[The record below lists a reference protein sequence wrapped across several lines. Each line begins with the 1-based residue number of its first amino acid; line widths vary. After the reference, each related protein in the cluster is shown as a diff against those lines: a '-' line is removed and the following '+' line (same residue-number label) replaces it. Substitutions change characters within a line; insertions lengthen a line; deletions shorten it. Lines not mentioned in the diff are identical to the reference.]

1 MERLRAAVRGHCGD
15 GMRLAPEVR
24 SVVYDTGEQLHGGG
38 YNPTVRR
45 DGGQRFRLTGPRTR
59 QHHKGTPVKTALL
72 EGKKPAHFDKHI
84 IGNLLL
90 DVASPD
96 EVRAEDMLIGVR
108 NEAGEIY
115 RLIGAT
121 KLNSFMNAVEELF
134 DLGLV
139 DELQD
144 TEEPKD
150 GCDAIFSEP

>member
-1 MERLRAAVRGHCGD
+1 M
-15 GMRLAPEVR
+15 
-24 SVVYDTGEQLHGGG
+24 
-38 YNPTVRR
+38 
-45 DGGQRFRLTGPRTR
+45 
-59 QHHKGTPVKTALL
+59 KTALL

-96 EVRAEDMLIGVR
+96 EVRQEDMLIGVR

-134 DLGLV
+134 ELGLV
-139 DELQD
+139 DELED

>member
-1 MERLRAAVRGHCGD
+1 
-15 GMRLAPEVR
+15 
-24 SVVYDTGEQLHGGG
+24 
-38 YNPTVRR
+38 
-45 DGGQRFRLTGPRTR
+45 
-59 QHHKGTPVKTALL
+59 VKTALL

-84 IGNLLL
+84 IGNILL
-90 DVASPD
+90 DVTSPE
-96 EVRAEDMLIGVR
+96 EVLKEKMLIGVR
-108 NEAGEIY
+108 NEAGDIY

-121 KLNSFMNAVEELF
+121 KVNSFMNAVEELF

>member
-1 MERLRAAVRGHCGD
+1 
-15 GMRLAPEVR
+15 
-24 SVVYDTGEQLHGGG
+24 
-38 YNPTVRR
+38 
-45 DGGQRFRLTGPRTR
+45 
-59 QHHKGTPVKTALL
+59 VKTTLL
-72 EGKKPAHFDKHI
+72 EGKKPAKFDKHI

-90 DVASPD
+90 NVATPD
-96 EVRAEDMLIGVR
+96 EVRQEKMQIGVR

-121 KLNSFMNAVEELF
+121 KVNSFMNAVEELF

-144 TEEPKD
+144 TEGTKE

>member
-1 MERLRAAVRGHCGD
+1 M
-15 GMRLAPEVR
+15 
-24 SVVYDTGEQLHGGG
+24 
-38 YNPTVRR
+38 
-45 DGGQRFRLTGPRTR
+45 
-59 QHHKGTPVKTALL
+59 KTALL
-72 EGKKPAHFDKHI
+72 EGKTPAKFDKHI

-90 DVASPD
+90 NVATPD
-96 EVRAEDMLIGVR
+96 EVRQEKMQIGVR

-121 KLNSFMNAVEELF
+121 KINSFMNAVEELF

-144 TEEPKD
+144 TEETRD

>member
-1 MERLRAAVRGHCGD
+1 
-15 GMRLAPEVR
+15 
-24 SVVYDTGEQLHGGG
+24 
-38 YNPTVRR
+38 
-45 DGGQRFRLTGPRTR
+45 
-59 QHHKGTPVKTALL
+59 VKTALL

-90 DVASPD
+90 NVATPD
-96 EVRAEDMLIGVR
+96 EVRREDMLIGVR
-108 NEAGEIY
+108 NEDGEIY

-139 DELQD
+139 DELED
-144 TEEPKD
+144 TEEIRE